1 MRCVTAGQGLAQLKP
16 NPNPGPGVTQ
26 AFYNKTLDV
35 DRDRVSDLF
44 ERASGSGIEI
54 ERRSVSDEEL
64 RELTGAPHD
73 SLVMALVDRRFLYRA
88 SSNSVSGFIESC
100 FALLQ
105 DSWAYSGGYIGHYVL
120 LTGFDEARDGYY
132 LLDPAKQCDE
142 LFVHSEHLHAA
153 RRAHG
158 TDEDLIVIPW
168 DQPAAVQGEQGEQR
182 KPLAKCSNSAVA
194 AAG

>member
-1 MRCVTAGQGLAQLKP
+1 MRCVTAGQETCLKLGP
-16 NPNPGPGVTQ
+16 ESPNPGVPQ
-26 AFYNKTLDV
+26 AFYNKTLDA

-44 ERASGSGIEI
+44 ARASGSGIEI

-64 RELTGAPHD
+64 SELTGAPHD
-73 SLVMALVDRRFLYRA
+73 SLVMALVDRRYLYR
-88 SSNSVSGFIESC
+88 SSPNSVSGFIESC
-100 FALLQ
+100 FTLLH
-105 DSWAYSGGYIGHYVL
+105 DSWAYGGGYIGHYVL
-120 LTGFDEARDGYY
+120 LTGFDKARDGYY
-132 LLDPAKQCDE
+132 LLDPAKESHE

-168 DQPAAVQGEQGEQR
+168 DQPAAVQGEQRE
-182 KPLAKCSNSAVA
+182 PLAKCSNSAVA

>member
-1 MRCVTAGQGLAQLKP
+1 M
-16 NPNPGPGVTQ
+16 
-26 AFYNKTLDV
+26 
-35 DRDRVSDLF
+35 DRDRVSELF

-64 RELTGAPHD
+64 RELTDAPHD
-73 SLVMALVDRRFLYRA
+73 SLVMALVDRRYLYRA

-100 FALLQ
+100 FALLH

-120 LTGFDEARDGYY
+120 LTGFDKARDGYY

-168 DQPAAVQGEQGEQR
+168 DQPAAVQGEQRE
-182 KPLAKCSNSAVA
+182 PLAKCSSSAVA

>member
-1 MRCVTAGQGLAQLKP
+1 
-16 NPNPGPGVTQ
+16 
-26 AFYNKTLDV
+26 
-35 DRDRVSDLF
+35 
-44 ERASGSGIEI
+44 
-54 ERRSVSDEEL
+54 
-64 RELTGAPHD
+64 
-73 SLVMALVDRRFLYRA
+73 MALVDRRYLYRA

-100 FALLQ
+100 FALLH

-168 DQPAAVQGEQGEQR
+168 DQPTAVQGEQR